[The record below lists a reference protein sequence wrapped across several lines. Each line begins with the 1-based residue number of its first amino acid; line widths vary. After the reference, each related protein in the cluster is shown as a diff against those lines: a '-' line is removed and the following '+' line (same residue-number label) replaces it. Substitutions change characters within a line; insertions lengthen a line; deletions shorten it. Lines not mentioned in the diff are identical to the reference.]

1 MTNFE
6 IRTIP
11 FDRENVSTWSLLDN
25 RHSNWPVVY
34 MLHDRAEIYVGETLN
49 AEARLKQHLE
59 VSERRKLNEALII
72 VDESYNKSVCLD
84 LESSL
89 IRLFSGDGLFTV
101 LNRNVGITDA
111 DYFERPDYQER
122 FTEVFEELHAQGLFS
137 RSVPEIQNSDL
148 FKYSP
153 FKALSPDQA
162 IAVEEILETLF
173 DDLEEG
179 RSSTSVIQGEPGTG
193 KTVIG
198 IYMLKLL
205 RDIANHRPEDPI
217 NEDSL
222 FSGLFTSR
230 FTSLARTLR
239 VGLVIPQQSLR
250 ESVQQVF
257 KRTPG
262 LSDRDVR
269 VISAFDVG
277 TSPDDFDI
285 LVVDE
290 AHRLGQRANQASGPL
305 NKKFSDINIELF
317 GNDDPTHTQLDWIR
331 AKSKHQILLLDPEQ
345 SVRPA
350 DLPIELTYQLIQSAK
365 AEGHWHPLH
374 SQMRL
379 RASEDYVGYVRH
391 VLAGTQTTREVFE
404 DYDLRFFDDV
414 SEMYR
419 ELGTCEKEFG
429 LCRML
434 AGYAWPWLSRREPES
449 FDIQIDDLKFRWNS
463 TAKDWVNSPNAFHE
477 VGSIHTIQGY
487 DLNYAAVIIGAD
499 LVFDPEA
506 SEIRIDRTNYFDT
519 KGKENNRVL
528 GITYSDE
535 DLLRYIRNIYGV
547 LLTRGI
553 RGTFVHICDPELRK
567 YLGKFF

>member
-262 LSDRDVR
+262 LSDREVR

-277 TSPDDFDI
+277 MSPDDFDI

-434 AGYAWPWLSRREPES
+434 AGYAWPWLSRREP
-449 FDIQIDDLKFRWNS
+449 
-463 TAKDWVNSPNAFHE
+463 
-477 VGSIHTIQGY
+477 
-487 DLNYAAVIIGAD
+487 
-499 LVFDPEA
+499 
-506 SEIRIDRTNYFDT
+506 
-519 KGKENNRVL
+519 
-528 GITYSDE
+528 
-535 DLLRYIRNIYGV
+535 
-547 LLTRGI
+547 
-553 RGTFVHICDPELRK
+553 
-567 YLGKFF
+567 

>member
-434 AGYAWPWLSRREPES
+434 AGYAWPWSSRREPEC
-449 FDIQIDDLKFRWNS
+449 FDIEIDDLKFRWNS

-487 DLNYAAVIIGAD
+487 DLNYAAVIIGPD

-519 KGKENNRVL
+519 KGKENNKVL

-553 RGTFVHICDPELRK
+553 RGTFVHICDPDLRK

>member
-262 LSDRDVR
+262 LSDREVR

-277 TSPDDFDI
+277 MSPDDFDI

>member
-179 RSSTSVIQGEPGTG
+179 RWSTSVIQGEPGTG

-449 FDIQIDDLKFRWNS
+449 FDIQIGELKFRWNS

-487 DLNYAAVIIGAD
+487 DLNYAAVIIGPD

>member
-11 FDRENVSTWSLLDN
+11 FDRDNVSTWSLLDD

-34 MLHDRAEIYVGETLN
+34 MLHDRAQIYVGETLN
-49 AEARLKQHLE
+49 AEARLKQHLD
-59 VSERRKLNEALII
+59 VSERSKLNEALII

-84 LESSL
+84 LESNL

-101 LNRNVGITDA
+101 LNRNVGITNA

-122 FTEVFEELHAQGLFS
+122 FADVFEELRAQGLFS

-173 DDLEEG
+173 ENLEEG
-179 RSSTSVIQGEPGTG
+179 RSSTSIIQGEPGTG

-205 RDIANHRPEDPI
+205 RDIASHRPEDPI

-230 FTSLARTLR
+230 FTSLTRTIR

-250 ESVQQVF
+250 DSVQQVF

-262 LSDRDVR
+262 LSDRYVR
-269 VISAFDVG
+269 VMSPFDVG
-277 TSPDDFDI
+277 TSPEKFDI

-305 NKKFSDINIELF
+305 NKKFSDINNALF
-317 GNDDPTHTQLDWIR
+317 GNDDAVHTQLDWIR
-331 AKSKHQILLLDPEQ
+331 AKSRHQILLLDTEQ

-350 DLPIELTYQLIQSAK
+350 DLPNELTYQLIQTAK

-379 RASEDYVGYVRH
+379 RASEDYVSYVRK
-391 VLAGTQTTREVFE
+391 VLAGTQPTREVFE
-404 DYDLRFFDDV
+404 DYDLRFFDDLR
-414 SEMYR
+414 EMYR

-434 AGYAWPWLSRREPES
+434 AGYAWPWSSRREPER
-449 FDIQIDDLKFRWNS
+449 FDIEIDDLKFRWNS
-463 TAKDWVNSPNAFHE
+463 TTKDWVNSPSAFSE

-487 DLNYAAVIIGAD
+487 DLNYAGVIVGPDMI
-499 LVFDPEA
+499 FDPDT
-506 SEIRIDRTNYFDT
+506 SKIRIDRTSYFDT

-528 GITYSDE
+528 GITYSDN

-567 YLGKFF
+567 HLRQFL

>member
-11 FDRENVSTWSLLDN
+11 FDRDNVSTWSLLDN

-59 VSERRKLNEALII
+59 VSERRKLDDALII

-519 KGKENNRVL
+519 KGKENNKVL

-553 RGTFVHICDPELRK
+553 RGTFVHICDPDLRK

>member
-11 FDRENVSTWSLLDN
+11 FDRDNVSTWSLLDN

-59 VSERRKLNEALII
+59 VSERRKLDDALII

>member
-11 FDRENVSTWSLLDN
+11 FDRDNVSAWSLLDN

-49 AEARLKQHLE
+49 AEARLKQHLD
-59 VSERRKLNEALII
+59 VSERRKLNQALII

-122 FTEVFEELHAQGLFS
+122 FTEVFEELRAQGLFS

-179 RSSTSVIQGEPGTG
+179 RLSTSVIQGEPGTG

-230 FTSLARTLR
+230 FTSLAQTLR

-305 NKKFSDINIELF
+305 NKKFSEINIELF
-317 GNDDPTHTQLDWIR
+317 GNDDPVHTQLDWIR
-331 AKSKHQILLLDPEQ
+331 AKSKHQILLLDTEQ

-404 DYDLRFFDDV
+404 DYDLRFFDDI
-414 SEMYR
+414 SDMYR
-419 ELGTCEKEFG
+419 ELGICEKEFG

-434 AGYAWPWLSRREPES
+434 AGYAWPWSSRREPES
-449 FDIQIDDLKFRWNS
+449 FDIQIGELKFRWNS

-487 DLNYAAVIIGAD
+487 DLNYAAVIIGPD

-506 SEIRIDRTNYFDT
+506 SEIRIDRANYFDT

-528 GITYSDE
+528 GISYSDE

>member
-277 TSPDDFDI
+277 MSPDDFDI

-331 AKSKHQILLLDPEQ
+331 AKSKHQILLLDTEQ

>member
-11 FDRENVSTWSLLDN
+11 FDRDNVSTWSLLDN

-59 VSERRKLNEALII
+59 VSERRKLDDALII

-449 FDIQIDDLKFRWNS
+449 FDIQIGELKFRWNS
-463 TAKDWVNSPNAFHE
+463 TAKDWVNSPNAFRE

-487 DLNYAAVIIGAD
+487 DLNYAAVIIGPD

-519 KGKENNRVL
+519 KGKENNKVL

-553 RGTFVHICDPELRK
+553 RGTFVHICDPDLRK

>member
-11 FDRENVSTWSLLDN
+11 FDRDNVSAWSLLDN

-49 AEARLKQHLE
+49 AEARLKQHLD

-122 FTEVFEELHAQGLFS
+122 FTEVFEELRAQRLFS

-173 DDLEEG
+173 DDLEED

-230 FTSLARTLR
+230 FTSLAQTLR

-305 NKKFSDINIELF
+305 NKKFSEINIELF
-317 GNDDPTHTQLDWIR
+317 GNDDPVHTQLDWIR
-331 AKSKHQILLLDPEQ
+331 AKSKHQILLLDTEQ

-404 DYDLRFFDDV
+404 DYDLRFFDDI
-414 SEMYR
+414 SDMYR
-419 ELGTCEKEFG
+419 ELGICEKEFG

-434 AGYAWPWLSRREPES
+434 AGYAWPWSSRREPES
-449 FDIQIDDLKFRWNS
+449 FDIQIGELKFRWNS

-487 DLNYAAVIIGAD
+487 DLNYAAVIIGPD

-519 KGKENNRVL
+519 KGKENNKVL

-553 RGTFVHICDPELRK
+553 RGTFVHICDPDLRK

>member
-1 MTNFE
+1 
-6 IRTIP
+6 
-11 FDRENVSTWSLLDN
+11 
-25 RHSNWPVVY
+25 
-34 MLHDRAEIYVGETLN
+34 
-49 AEARLKQHLE
+49 
-59 VSERRKLNEALII
+59 
-72 VDESYNKSVCLD
+72 
-84 LESSL
+84 
-89 IRLFSGDGLFTV
+89 
-101 LNRNVGITDA
+101 
-111 DYFERPDYQER
+111 
-122 FTEVFEELHAQGLFS
+122 
-137 RSVPEIQNSDL
+137 
-148 FKYSP
+148 
-153 FKALSPDQA
+153 
-162 IAVEEILETLF
+162 
-173 DDLEEG
+173 
-179 RSSTSVIQGEPGTG
+179 
-193 KTVIG
+193 
-198 IYMLKLL
+198 
-205 RDIANHRPEDPI
+205 
-217 NEDSL
+217 
-222 FSGLFTSR
+222 
-230 FTSLARTLR
+230 
-239 VGLVIPQQSLR
+239 
-250 ESVQQVF
+250 
-257 KRTPG
+257 

-331 AKSKHQILLLDPEQ
+331 AKSKHQILLLDTEQ

-404 DYDLRFFDDV
+404 DYDLRFFDDI
-414 SEMYR
+414 SDMYR
-419 ELGTCEKEFG
+419 ELGICEKEFG

-434 AGYAWPWLSRREPES
+434 AGYAWPWSSRREPES
-449 FDIQIDDLKFRWNS
+449 FDIQIGELKFRWNS

-487 DLNYAAVIIGAD
+487 DLNYAAVIIGPD

-519 KGKENNRVL
+519 KGKENNKVL

-553 RGTFVHICDPELRK
+553 RGTFVHICDPDLRK

>member
-331 AKSKHQILLLDPEQ
+331 AKSKHQILLLDTEQ

-404 DYDLRFFDDV
+404 DYDLRFFDDI
-414 SEMYR
+414 SDMYR
-419 ELGTCEKEFG
+419 ELGICEKEFG

-434 AGYAWPWLSRREPES
+434 AGYAWPWSSRREPES
-449 FDIQIDDLKFRWNS
+449 FDIQIGELKFRWNS

-487 DLNYAAVIIGAD
+487 DLNYAAVIIGPD

-519 KGKENNRVL
+519 KGKENNKVL

-553 RGTFVHICDPELRK
+553 RGTFVHICDPDLRK

>member
-11 FDRENVSTWSLLDN
+11 FDRDNVSTWSLLDN

>member
-11 FDRENVSTWSLLDN
+11 FDRDNVSTWSLLDN

-277 TSPDDFDI
+277 MSPDDFDI

>member
-331 AKSKHQILLLDPEQ
+331 AKSKHQILLLEPEQ

-434 AGYAWPWLSRREPES
+434 AGYAWPWSSRREPEC
-449 FDIQIDDLKFRWNS
+449 FDIEIDDLKFRWNS

-487 DLNYAAVIIGAD
+487 DLNYAAVIIGPD

-519 KGKENNRVL
+519 KGKENNKVL

-553 RGTFVHICDPELRK
+553 RGTFVHICDPDLRK

>member
-11 FDRENVSTWSLLDN
+11 FDRDNVSAWSLLDN

-49 AEARLKQHLE
+49 AEARLKQHLD

-122 FTEVFEELHAQGLFS
+122 FTEVFEELRAQRLFS

-173 DDLEEG
+173 DDLEED

-230 FTSLARTLR
+230 FTSLAQTLR

-305 NKKFSDINIELF
+305 NRKFSEINIELF
-317 GNDDPTHTQLDWIR
+317 GNDDPVHTQLDWIR
-331 AKSKHQILLLDPEQ
+331 AKSKHQILLLDTEQ

-404 DYDLRFFDDV
+404 DYDLRFFDDI
-414 SEMYR
+414 SDMYR
-419 ELGTCEKEFG
+419 ELGICEKEFG

-434 AGYAWPWLSRREPES
+434 AGYAWPWSSRREPES
-449 FDIQIDDLKFRWNS
+449 FDIQIGELKFRWNS

-487 DLNYAAVIIGAD
+487 DLNYAAVIIGPD

-519 KGKENNRVL
+519 KGKENNKVL

-553 RGTFVHICDPELRK
+553 RGTFVHICDPDLRK

>member
-6 IRTIP
+6 IRKIP
-11 FDRENVSTWSLLDN
+11 FDRDNVSTWSLLDN

-34 MLHDRAEIYVGETLN
+34 MLHDRAQIYVGETLN
-49 AEARLKQHLE
+49 AEARLKQHLDILD
-59 VSERRKLNEALII
+59 RRKLNEALII
-72 VDESYNKSVCLD
+72 VDESSNKSVCLD
-84 LESSL
+84 LESNL

-101 LNRNVGITDA
+101 LNRNVGITNA

-122 FTEVFEELHAQGLFS
+122 FTEVFEELRAQGLFS

-162 IAVEEILETLF
+162 MAVEEILETLF
-173 DDLEEG
+173 EDLEES
-179 RSSTSVIQGEPGTG
+179 RSSTAVIQGEPGTG

-205 RDIANHRPEDPI
+205 RDIANHRQEDPI

-222 FSGLFTSR
+222 FGGLFTSR
-230 FTSLARTLR
+230 FTALARTLR

-305 NKKFSDINIELF
+305 NKKFSDINLELF

-331 AKSKHQILLLDPEQ
+331 AKSKHQILLLDTEQ

-365 AEGHWHPLH
+365 ASGHWHPLH

-379 RASEDYVGYVRH
+379 RTSEDYVSYVRN

-434 AGYAWPWLSRREPES
+434 AGYAWPWLSRRDPER
-449 FDIQIDDLKFRWNS
+449 FDIEIDDLKFRWNA
-463 TAKDWVNSPNAFHE
+463 TAKDWVNSPNAFSE

-487 DLNYAAVIIGAD
+487 DLNFAGVIVGPD
-499 LVFDPEA
+499 LVFDPET
-506 SEIRIDRTNYFDT
+506 SEIQIDRTNYFDT

-528 GITYSDE
+528 GITYSDD

-547 LLTRGI
+547 LMTRGMQ
-553 RGTFVHICDPELRK
+553 GTFVHICDPELRK
-567 YLGKFF
+567 YLRQFF

>member
-277 TSPDDFDI
+277 MSPDDFDI